1 MARGLPPAPALPTT
15 TLLNESLRR
24 LKGRYNIGKRIGER
38 VETILLGVGGV
49 SISESARRVSNAR
62 DTVKANRRRWQDA
75 YTELVRQVDLF
86 DQGHLSQV
94 QFDIFVESVLEDLPR
109 SGRSK
114 TFTAAQEQEIV
125 ALATEEPCDYDI
137 PVNEWTNELLA
148 NVAIAK
154 KIVETISTSQVRR
167 ILKKSAA
174 PSA

>member
-1 MARGLPPAPALPTT
+1 MARGLPSAPVLPTT
-15 TLLNESLRR
+15 AILNESLRR

-38 VETILLGVGGV
+38 VETILLGVAGV
-49 SISESARRVSNAR
+49 SISESARRLSNAR
-62 DTVKANRRRWQDA
+62 DTVKANRRRWQNA
-75 YTELVRQVDLF
+75 YTELLRQAELF
-86 DQGHLSQV
+86 DQGHLSQA
-94 QFDIFVESVLEDLPR
+94 QFDKFVESVLEDLPR
-109 SGRSK
+109 SGRNK
-114 TFTAAQEQEIV
+114 TFTIAQEQKIV

-167 ILKKSAA
+167 ILKKSAT